1 MRGINVLSL
10 NDIRVKHL
18 KKILK
23 KVNRLQDAMAKKT
36 DIDLQAQTGRLKN
49 LLAQGASLD
58 SILPEAF
65 ATIREA
71 DRRVLGKFPFD
82 VQVLGGIV
90 LHQGNIAEMKT
101 GEGKTLT
108 ATLPVYLNALTGKG
122 VMVVTTNSYLA
133 TRDAEELRV
142 VYEWLGLTVGVG
154 VQVDPDEHF
163 KAEEKQVIYNSD
175 IIYTTNDGIGFDY
188 LQNNLADSVEKQY
201 LREFNYAIIDEV
213 DAVLLDAAQMPL
225 IISGS
230 PRVQSN
236 LFKLAD
242 DFVATLEEDEAYEL
256 DEERKHVWLTKKG
269 IAEARIFFNIPDFF
283 SEKNYMLVK
292 HIQLALHA
300 KALFKRNQDYVVEDG
315 EVKLLDAKNGRILP
329 STKMQLGLHQAV
341 EAKEQ
346 VKITDQTRAMASI
359 TYQNLFRMFHKL
371 AGMTGTGKHDEEE
384 FIQTY
389 NMSVVVIPTNRP
401 IRRQDLPD
409 KIYTTLPEKLYA
421 SMALVEACHDKQQ
434 PILLTTGSVEL
445 SEIYSQML
453 LKAGIPHNVLNA
465 KNVAREAQIISEAG
479 QLGAVTVATM
489 MAGRGTDIKLGQ
501 GVAELGGLA
510 VIGTE
515 RMTSKR
521 IDLQLRGRAGR
532 QGDPGFSQFFV
543 SLEDDIVVERGLKRT
558 KQFYKKHANDFD
570 IRRPRELKK
579 RRFKR
584 IVDQAQLTEES
595 QNRESRLS
603 TLEFDE
609 SGRIQRE
616 IVYETRNQLL
626 AENHAMDQKILAIAD
641 RAITKFLD
649 SQDKLTARQTIRFIL
664 DNMNY
669 NLKYSDEVLKSSQRH
684 HLKANLLAMVDNE
697 LAIKRQHAMS
707 EEQLIQF
714 QRLSMLKAIDSCW
727 VEQVDHLQQLR
738 AIVMNRRFIQKNPIY
753 EYQKESVIAYDMM
766 KNRLD
771 LMILKNIMLSTFE
784 ETEDGSLTV
793 SFP

>member
-1 MRGINVLSL
+1 MLSL
-10 NDIRVKHL
+10 NDIRVRHL

-23 KVNRLQDAMAKKT
+23 KVNRFQKTMANKS
-36 DIDLQAQTGRLKN
+36 DLALQAQTSRFKQRLANGEN
-49 LLAQGASLD
+49 LMD
-58 SILPEAF
+58 ILPEAF

-71 DRRVLGKFPFD
+71 DRRILGKFPYD

-108 ATLPVYLNALTGKG
+108 ATMPVYLNALSGQG
-122 VMVVTTNSYLA
+122 AMVVTTNSYLA
-133 TRDAEELRV
+133 TRDAAELRH

-154 VQVDPDEHF
+154 VLEDPDA
-163 KAEEKQVIYNSD
+163 KLKVAEKQAIYASD
-175 IIYTTNDGIGFDY
+175 IIYTTNDGLGFDY
-188 LQNNLADSVEKQY
+188 LQDNLADRADKKF

-236 LFKLAD
+236 LFNIAD
-242 DFVATLEEDEAYEL
+242 DFVATLTEDVDYEL
-256 DEERKHVWLTKKG
+256 DEERKHVWLIKKG
-269 IAEARIFFNIPDFF
+269 IREAKSFFNQKAFF
-283 SEKNYMLVK
+283 TKANYLLVK

-300 KALFKRNQDYVVEDG
+300 KSLYKINQDYVVDDG
-315 EVKLLDAKNGRILP
+315 EIKLLDAKNGRILP

-341 EAKEQ
+341 EAKEHL
-346 VKITDQTRAMASI
+346 KLTLQTRAMASI
-359 TYQNLFRMFHKL
+359 TYQNLFRKFRKL

-389 NMSVVVIPTNRP
+389 NMSVVVIPTHQP
-401 IRRQDLPD
+401 IRRRDLRD

-421 SMALVEACHDKQQ
+421 SMALVKACHEKQQ

-453 LKAGIPHNVLNA
+453 LKAGIAHNVLNA
-465 KNVAREAQIISEAG
+465 KNVAKEAEIIAEAG

-489 MAGRGTDIKLGQ
+489 MAGRGTDIKLGP

-521 IDLQLRGRAGR
+521 IDLQLRGRSGR

-558 KQFYKKHANDFD
+558 RHYYKKHANDFD
-570 IRRPRELKK
+570 ISKPKQLK
-579 RRFKR
+579 RRRFR
-584 IVDQAQLTEES
+584 HVVDQAQLTEES
-595 QNRESRLS
+595 QNREARLS
-603 TLEFDE
+603 TLEYDE

-616 IVYETRNQLL
+616 IVYQTRNDLL
-626 AENHAMDQKILAIAD
+626 QDSQNFDDKIIAIAEQ
-641 RAITKFLD
+641 AISHFLADNTKQ
-649 SQDKLTARQTIRFIL
+649 SRQTLSRFIL
-664 DNMNY
+664 DHMNY
-669 NLKYSDEVLKSSQRH
+669 NLKYSDPILQQMPIKT
-684 HLKANLLAMVDNE
+684 LKARMLEMVQVE
-697 LAIKRQHAMS
+697 LDRKRHEVDS
-707 EEQLIQF
+707 EEQLINF
-714 QRLSMLKAIDSCW
+714 QRIALLKAIDTGW
-727 VEQVDHLQQLR
+727 VDQVDHLQQLR
-738 AIVMNRRFIQKNPIY
+738 ATVMNRRFLQKNPIY
-753 EYQKESVIAYDMM
+753 EYQKEAVIAYDMM
-766 KNRLD
+766 KQRID
-771 LMILKNIMLSTFE
+771 LMVLKNMMLSTIE
-784 ETEDGSLTV
+784 LTDEGEIKV

>member
-1 MRGINVLSL
+1 MLSL